1 MDRRHF
7 VEDSARRLE
16 GNKLVSFV
24 ESSTRCEE
32 MGTGVRF
39 MDEQIVQ
46 GPIIDSKGN
55 LNMYPPL

>member
-7 VEDSARRLE
+7 AEDSGHRLQAD
-16 GNKLVSFV
+16 KLVSFV

-32 MGTGVRF
+32 MGTAVRF

-46 GPIIDSKGN
+46 GRIIDSKGN
-55 LNMYPPL
+55 LKMYPPL